1 MKTDD
6 ELYQPFHEAV
16 WADVMEADGFPN
28 QKPLLAHYTSI
39 STLNAIMSNDEVWF
53 SNPMFMND
61 LEELRFG
68 MNEGLQALFR
78 SDTIKAACGD
88 EQRHKVLVDAFVG
101 YYNRFAEEHAFD
113 TYIVCLSKHD
123 QHDTDGRLSMWR
135 GYGNNGDG
143 AAIVF
148 DVSKLAYNESS
159 PLVLAPVHYASTE
172 KRRQWLTDKIDE
184 AASLI
189 QGGDFPTD
197 KLFLAA
203 YALLQRIKFFSLFT
217 KHDGFQEEQEWR
229 VVYMPERDTAGRLK
243 EMFNYAVGP
252 RGIEPKLRFKVGPIA
267 GVTADDLSMTKLVDR
282 IILGPSLS
290 SQLAVTAV
298 RRMLV
303 QNGKSELCERVVA
316 SSTPYRAR

>member
-1 MKTDD
+1 MKNDD
-6 ELYQPFHEAV
+6 ELYQPFHKAL
-16 WADVMEADGFPN
+16 WADVVEGEVFPH

-61 LEELRFG
+61 VEELRFG
-68 MNEGLQALFR
+68 MNEGLQAFLR

-88 EQRHKVLVDAFVG
+88 EQRHKALTDAFVG

-123 QHDTDGRLSMWR
+123 AHDTDGRLSMWR

-148 DVSKLAYNESS
+148 DVSKLAHNESS
-159 PLVLAPVHYASTE
+159 PLVLAPVHYASTVE
-172 KRRQWLTDKIDE
+172 RRQWIRNKIDE
-184 AASLI
+184 AATLI
-189 QGGDFPTD
+189 QLGDIPTD

-203 YALLQRIKFFSLFT
+203 HALLQRIKFFSLFT
-217 KHDGFQEEQEWR
+217 KHDGFREEQEWR
-229 VVYMPERDTAGRLK
+229 VVYMPERDTGGRLK

-252 RGIEPKLRFKVGPIA
+252 RGIEPKLRFKVGPID
-267 GVTADDLSMTKLVDR
+267 GVTAADFSMTSLVDR

-290 SQLAVTAV
+290 TQLAVTAV
-298 RRMLV
+298 RRMLEK
-303 QNGKSELCERVVA
+303 NNKPELSQRVVA
-316 SSTPYRAR
+316 SSTPYRSR